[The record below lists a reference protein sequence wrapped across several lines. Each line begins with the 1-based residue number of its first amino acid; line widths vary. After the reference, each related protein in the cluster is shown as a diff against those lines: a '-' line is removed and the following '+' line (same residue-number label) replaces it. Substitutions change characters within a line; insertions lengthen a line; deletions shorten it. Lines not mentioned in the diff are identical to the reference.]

1 MKLGMKIAC
10 AVMLVALV
18 FGGLGFWFGTLI
30 NEGIDKKYEDYTSA
44 IRATTPEEFRSAI
57 ENKQNVIATD
67 KLVANETVTHDELDG
82 EYAYISVSHRQK
94 IMKTRIVTQVVNGK
108 SQSRTEIYYEWQW
121 FGTKTYHGDSF
132 SFMGYEFSYDEVDL
146 PERHIKDV
154 DYNGFEQDTYYVVDN
169 NVEGTM
175 FVTFKNDSVK
185 TTFYTDS
192 SIEEAIEESHSKV
205 GLVVFIVLWSL
216 IGIAVAIFVSYKVY
230 WYCE

>member
-1 MKLGMKIAC
+1 MKLVLKIAC

-18 FGGLGFWFGTLI
+18 FVGLGFWFGTLI
-30 NEGIDKKYEDYTSA
+30 NDGINKKYEDYTSA
-44 IRATTPEEFRSAI
+44 IQATTPEEFRAAI

-94 IMKTRIVTQVVNGK
+94 IMKTRIVTQIVNGK
-108 SQSRTEIYYEWQW
+108 SQSRTEIYYDWQW

-175 FVTFKNDSVK
+175 FVTFKGDSVK
-185 TTFYTDS
+185 TAFYDDATIEDAIDASDS
-192 SIEEAIEESHSKV
+192 KLP
-205 GLVVFIVLWSL
+205 LVVFIVIWSI
-216 IGIAVAIFVSYKVY
+216 IGIALAAFVGYKVY